1 MQHLEQKMP
10 DITFIRVDADTVDN
24 LVQKDDKP
32 ESVLSEDEQKTI
44 KSIFEGVVGD
54 QMASVQLEP
63 MSPEAPPVQITKPE
77 FMRRMKEMQ
86 SMQGMNLGEMPDTY
100 NVVINTNNS
109 FVTEKING
117 IKDEEKQKEV
127 AHYLYDLALL
137 NQNMLK
143 GEALSDFVKKSM
155 ELVG

>member
-1 MQHLEQKMP
+1 
-10 DITFIRVDADTVDN
+10 
-24 LVQKDDKP
+24 
-32 ESVLSEDEQKTI
+32 
-44 KSIFEGVVGD
+44 
-54 QMASVQLEP
+54 MASVQLEP

-100 NVVINTNNS
+100 NVVINTNNAL
-109 FVTEKING
+109 VVQKINS

-143 GEALSDFVKKSM
+143 GEELSNFVKKSM
-155 ELVG
+155 SFIN